1 MDEPSVLD
9 YLKAK
14 LTFWKKSNFELARGG
29 EEVQP
34 REEYP
39 VSAGEEKQE
48 TRPILLGLPWPILL
62 PVGLALVAQFF
73 LEPPNR
79 SGLPAALFY
88 GAAALAGGIAAWKGW
103 LSLAEGQPEVTVLDH
118 LNYRRTAALTGFL
131 GLMASFLLFGHNRFN
146 PINLTVW
153 LYSLGALV
161 VAFAQ
166 PLPVPDWKALGQRL
180 QLWLKNPAIAL
191 RLSGWGALLV
201 VVALVLAYF
210 RFYDLNRLPMNMV
223 SDHAEKLLDVGDVL
237 HGQFKIF
244 FERNTGREAFQFYW
258 TALMALIFKT
268 GISFLSLKIGTV
280 IVGVVTLIYIFR
292 LGHELGGKWVALYAL
307 FFAGIAYWPNII
319 SRIGLRFP
327 LYPFCVAPVMYYL
340 LRGLRR
346 GYRNDFIWAGL
357 WLGLGLHGYTAS
369 RIVPALVI
377 VAVVLYSIHSQS
389 AGRRRQALVWGA
401 IVLFIAFAVFIPLF
415 RYALENPQMF
425 NYRSLTRVADIE
437 HPLPGNPVN
446 IFFSN
451 TWNALRMFFWSNG
464 DVWVHSIPY
473 RPALDVITAALFFLG
488 LVLLLVRYLQKR
500 HWRDLFLLLS
510 IPVLLLPSILS
521 LAFPNENPNLNR
533 TAGAY
538 VPVFLI
544 VALGFDALVRS
555 LYNRVLSRQGKR
567 AVILTGV
574 VLAVATVSTN
584 YQLFFVE
591 YRKNF
596 DQSAWNTAEMGE
608 VMRAFTHS
616 VGTPESVYVVGYPYW
631 VDTRLVAINA
641 GYPEINPELMPEQI
655 PTTRVN
661 PGAKMF
667 MVNPADEQAIAL
679 LKEIY
684 PEGWMRRYSSE
695 VQGKDFLLFF
705 VPAME
710 DSLP

>member
-14 LTFWKKSNFELARGG
+14 LTFWKTPNFELAGQN
-29 EEVQP
+29 EENP
-34 REEYP
+34 PPEDIL
-39 VSAGEEKQE
+39 VSAGEEKQK
-48 TRPILLGLPWPILL
+48 TRLMHLRLLWPMLL
-62 PVGLALVAQFF
+62 PVGLALLAQFF

-79 SGLPAALFY
+79 SGIPAALLY
-88 GAAALAGGIAAWKGW
+88 GAAALAGGVAAWKGW
-103 LSLAEGQPEVTVLDH
+103 LSLAEGQPEVTTPDDLS
-118 LNYRRTAALTGFL
+118 YRHTAALSGFL

-146 PINLTVW
+146 PLNLTIW
-153 LYSLGALV
+153 LCSLGALV

-166 PLPVPDWKALGQRL
+166 PFSVPDWKVLGQRL
-180 QLWLKNPAIAL
+180 QVWLKNPSVTL
-191 RLSGWGALLV
+191 RFSGWGVALLGV
-201 VVALVLAYF
+201 TLVLAFF
-210 RFYDLNRLPMNMV
+210 RFYDLNHLPMNMV

-237 HGQFKIF
+237 QGQFKIF

-280 IVGVVTLIYIFR
+280 IVGVITLIYISR
-292 LGHELGGKWVALYAL
+292 LGHEVGGKWVALYAL

-340 LRGLRR
+340 LRGIRR
-346 GYRNDFIWAGL
+346 GHRNDFIWAGL

-369 RIVPALVI
+369 RIVPALVMMAI
-377 VAVVLYSIHSQS
+377 VLYCVHPQS
-389 AGRRRQALVWGA
+389 AGRRRQAVVWGA
-401 IVLFIAFAVFIPLF
+401 VVLFIAFAVFIPLF
-415 RYALENPQMF
+415 RYALENPQTF

-437 HPLPGNPVN
+437 HPLPGNPVT

-473 RPALDVITAALFFLG
+473 RPALDVITAAFFFLG
-488 LVLLLVRYLQKR
+488 LVLLLVRYIQKR
-500 HWRDLFLLLS
+500 HWRDLFFLLS

-544 VALGFDALVRS
+544 IALGFDALMRG
-555 LYNRVLSRQGKR
+555 LYHRITSQPGKW
-567 AVILTGV
+567 AVILAGV
-574 VLAVATVSTN
+574 TLAAVAVSAN

-591 YRKNF
+591 YRQNF

-616 VGTPESVYVVGYPYW
+616 VGSPESVYVVGYPYW

-655 PTTRVN
+655 PTTRAN

-667 MVNPADEQAIAL
+667 MVNPADERAITL
-679 LKEIY
+679 LGETY
-684 PEGWMRRYSSE
+684 PEGWVRRYSSE
-695 VQGKDFLLFF
+695 TQGKDFLLFF

-710 DSLP
+710 ESLP

>member
-14 LTFWKKSNFELARGG
+14 LTFWKKPNFELAGLD
-29 EEVQP
+29 EETRP
-34 REEYP
+34 PEDLP
-39 VSAGEEKQE
+39 VAAGEERQE
-48 TRPILLGLPWPILL
+48 TRLALLRLPWPILL
-62 PVGLALVAQFF
+62 PSGLALMAQFF

-79 SGLPAALFY
+79 SGIPAALLY
-88 GAAALAGGIAAWKGW
+88 GAAALSGGIAAWKGW
-103 LSLAEGQPEVTVLDH
+103 LSLAEGQPEVTALDN
-118 LNYRRTAALTGFL
+118 LSYRHTAALTGFL
-131 GLMASFLLFGHNRFN
+131 GLMVSFLLFGHNRFN
-146 PINLTVW
+146 PINLTIW
-153 LYSLGALV
+153 LYSLAALV

-166 PLPVPDWKALGQRL
+166 PFPAPDWKALGQRL
-180 QLWLKNPAIAL
+180 QSWLKNPSIAL
-191 RLSGWGALLV
+191 RFSWWGALLV
-201 VVALVLAYF
+201 VVVLVLAYF
-210 RFYDLNRLPMNMV
+210 RFDDLNRLPMNMV

-280 IVGVVTLIYIFR
+280 IVGLITLVYIFR
-292 LGHELGGKWVALYAL
+292 LGHEVGGKWVGLYAL

-346 GYRNDFIWAGL
+346 GHRNDFILAGL

-369 RIVPALVI
+369 RIVPALV
-377 VAVVLYSIHSQS
+377 VMAVVLYCAHPQS

-415 RYALENPQMF
+415 RYALENPEKF

-437 HPLPGNPVN
+437 HPLPGNPAA

-473 RPALDVITAALFFLG
+473 RPALDVITAAFFFLG
-488 LVLLLVRYLQKR
+488 VVLLLVRYFQKR
-500 HWRDLFLLLS
+500 HWRDLFFLLS

-544 VALGFDALVRS
+544 IALGFDALIRG
-555 LYNRVLSRQGKR
+555 LYNRVLSQQGKR
-567 AVILTGV
+567 AVILAGV
-574 VLAVATVSTN
+574 ALAAAAVATN

-591 YRKNF
+591 YRENF

-608 VMRAFTHS
+608 VMKAFTHS

-641 GYPEINPELMPEQI
+641 GYPEINPELMPQQI
-655 PTTRVN
+655 PTTRVD

-667 MVNPADEQAIAL
+667 MVNPADEQAITL
-679 LKEIY
+679 LEETY
-684 PEGWMRRYSSE
+684 PEGWMRRYPSE
-695 VQGKDFLLFF
+695 IQGKDFLLFF
-705 VPAME
+705 APATK